1 MARNKKYLANAILLC
16 VLGVVLMFLY
26 SGLQSDHINI
36 ITAFSSWSSNAIQ
49 YPLTVG
55 NFICIPLT
63 FVYGSLFMK
72 YGVKKPLIVVMII
85 TAIGVL
91 GIVASNGLAIN
102 DGAGNYAL
110 FFISEVIV
118 RCGCMINQLAGF
130 MLVANWFIRY
140 RGQAMGIVT
149 IGSPLFSI
157 IGTSVMTNFITTH
170 LGNDYRPFY
179 VGIAVIIVVVCI
191 VVAVGVKDTPEDAGL
206 YPDGADHPPVSESG
220 ENDEVQLTVKEVLKM
235 KKSWMLI
242 TSFGAF
248 QFIISACMGSMAVYF
263 MWLSGTM
270 DASVYW
276 VPATKF
282 LAMGAAL
289 GIPMSYVFGFLDDKF
304 GSVVASIVLGLC
316 EFMPVLAL
324 MFQTGD
330 NRALLLLWGFGVACM
345 TGGVPTL
352 HPCITSFAF
361 GRREYQSANRII
373 MTIQLIPY
381 SFASL
386 MMSTL
391 ITMGKA
397 KTAYGILVVII
408 IVGIVA
414 LFPMLKMKDAN
425 AADRMYGEK

>member
-110 FFISEVIV
+110 FFISEIIV

-157 IGTSVMTNFITTH
+157 IGTSVMTNFITIH

-206 YPDGADHPPVSESG
+206 YPDGADHPPVSETG
-220 ENDEVQLTVKEVLKM
+220 ANDEVQLTVKEVLKM

-270 DASVYW
+270 DPTVYW

-330 NRALLLLWGFGVACM
+330 NKALLLLWGFGVACM

-352 HPCITSFAF
+352 HPCITSFTF

-414 LFPMLKMKDAN
+414 LIPMLKMKDAN

>member
-16 VLGVVLMFLY
+16 ALGVVLMFLY

-72 YGVKKPLIVVMII
+72 YGVKKPLIIVMII

-102 DGAGNYAL
+102 DGVGNYAL
-110 FFISEVIV
+110 FCLSEVIV

-149 IGSPLFSI
+149 VGSPLFSI
-157 IGTSVMTNFITTH
+157 VGTSVMTNFITNH

-179 VGIAVIIVVVCI
+179 VGIAVIIVVVDI

-206 YPDGADHPPVSESG
+206 YPDGADHPPVSEA
-220 ENDEVQLTVKEVLKM
+220 NDEVQLTVGEVLKM
-235 KKSWMLI
+235 KKSWLLI